1 MTRSDLMKT
10 NYSTPDLS
18 RKGTAMDSSD
28 KPRARSC
35 NLISFA
41 ILTSLVY
48 GVLVT
53 VVMLTLYRLVVMQT
67 ARIQTLEAA
76 ASNLEA
82 RIQNLEASFS
92 AKRSKEA
99 ETAEGNPINL
109 KNKVPNDLIV
119 TRDKRQFEGR
129 QLPGE
134 SLRCKKICKGR
145 KGDAGPVGPQGPP
158 GKDGSPG
165 LKGVKGDNG
174 ENGPAGTMG
183 LQGPRG
189 LPGPP
194 GPPGRLISESIHLAG
209 NGKNKEQQLLH
220 RIINWDI
227 AHKEGSIVYHAEL
240 GEIQVKVAGVYF
252 VYSQIFYFDGSTNHM
267 AHDTYINGHR
277 EMSSEASIIGRHKEP
292 HTKYHGRLFRL
303 RANDTIGVR
312 KRYTKLFNMVPRG
325 SFFGAFLVHL

>member
-92 AKRSKEA
+92 AKRSEKA
-99 ETAEGNPINL
+99 ETAEGNPMNP
-109 KNKVPNDLIV
+109 KNKVPNDLII
-119 TRDKRQFEGR
+119 TRDKRQFEGHR
-129 QLPGE
+129 LPGE

-145 KGDAGPVGPQGPP
+145 KGDAGPVGPQGPT

-174 ENGPAGTMG
+174 EKGPAGAIG

-209 NGKNKEQQLLH
+209 KGKNIEQPRSH
-220 RIINWDI
+220 RIVNWDI
-227 AHKEGSIVYHAEL
+227 AHKEGSIVYHADL

-252 VYSQIFYFDGSTNHM
+252 VYSQIFYFDGSTNQM
-267 AHDTYINGHR
+267 AHDTFINGNR
-277 EMSSEASIIGRHKEP
+277 EMSSEASIIGPSKKLD
-292 HTKYHGRLFRL
+292 TKYHGRIFRL
-303 RANDTIGVR
+303 RVNDTIGVR
-312 KRYTKLFNMVPRG
+312 ARYTKLFNMVPWG